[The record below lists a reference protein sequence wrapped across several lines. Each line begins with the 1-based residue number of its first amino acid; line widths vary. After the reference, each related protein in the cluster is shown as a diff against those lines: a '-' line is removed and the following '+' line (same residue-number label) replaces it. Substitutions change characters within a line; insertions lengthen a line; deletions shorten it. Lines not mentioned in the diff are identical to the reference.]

1 MNLIHE
7 NDLSN
12 LVLGM
17 CIDVHKTLGP
27 GLFESVYE
35 EVISFELS
43 QRQLSYERQKGI
55 PVIYGDIKM
64 DIGFRADLIIENK
77 LILEIKSIEKV
88 ADVHK
93 KQLLTYLRLS
103 NIKLGLLINFNE
115 VILKNG
121 VTRIVNNL

>member
-64 DIGFRADLIIENK
+64 DIGF
-77 LILEIKSIEKV
+77 V
-88 ADVHK
+88 ARCQFMGFEAAGQGH
-93 KQLLTYLRLS
+93 
-103 NIKLGLLINFNE
+103 
-115 VILKNG
+115 
-121 VTRIVNNL
+121 

>member
-55 PVIYGDIKM
+55 PVIYGDIK
-64 DIGFRADLIIENK
+64 
-77 LILEIKSIEKV
+77 
-88 ADVHK
+88 
-93 KQLLTYLRLS
+93 
-103 NIKLGLLINFNE
+103 
-115 VILKNG
+115 NG
-121 VTRIVNNL
+121 YWFQG